1 MAGTHGDE
9 DWLYH
14 LPAFLD
20 RVRERS
26 SHDVREGLDVE
37 VGGVLY
43 HHRGARV
50 PAHNATFVWRE
61 DVGEGDRGD
70 GEESERENGEEGDRG
85 DGEDA
90 TFELELDAVGRRGA
104 WARFD
109 AARDW
114 DFYIS
119 RVPGDAPCLIW
130 MTDAEFRAEEAD
142 DFASKQ
148 EAVGMMRFS
157 FGLYLQSP
165 DAWPEVEERAS
176 ETDAPCFLYRPSG
189 RTLVPE
195 GDLER
200 YEEVVPPELLDGEE
214 GAPDYLGLEEAY
226 VEGE

>member
-1 MAGTHGDE
+1 MASSHDDE

-20 RVRERS
+20 RVCERG

-61 DVGEGDRGD
+61 DA
-70 GEESERENGEEGDRG
+70 ESR
-85 DGEDA
+85 A
-90 TFELELDAVGRRGA
+90 FELELDAVGRRGA
-104 WARFD
+104 WACFD
-109 AARDW
+109 ATRDW

-119 RVPGDAPCLIW
+119 RAPGDAPCLIW

-142 DFASKQ
+142 DYPNKQ

-226 VEGE
+226 VEGT

>member
-1 MAGTHGDE
+1 MVGARGDE
-9 DWLYH
+9 GWLYH

-20 RVRERS
+20 RLRERG
-26 SHDVREGLDVE
+26 SHDVRDGLDVE
-37 VGGVLY
+37 IGGVLY
-43 HHRGARV
+43 HHRGARI

-61 DVGEGDRGD
+61 DGGD
-70 GEESERENGEEGDRG
+70 
-85 DGEDA
+85 DA
-90 TFELELDAVGRRGA
+90 FDLELDAVGPRAA

-109 AARDW
+109 ADRDW

-119 RVPGDAPCLIW
+119 RPPGDAPCLAW
-130 MTDAEFRAEEAD
+130 MTDAEFRAEEGD

-165 DAWPEVEERAS
+165 DAWPDVEKRAG

-195 GDLER
+195 DDLER
-200 YEEVVPPELLDGEE
+200 YESVVPPELLDGEE
-214 GAPDYLGLEEAY
+214 GAPDYLGLVEAH
-226 VEGE
+226 VGHE